1 MSVMKAIRF
10 MRPEEIE
17 YSEIPKPVPKDDEI
31 LAEIA
36 YAGFCATDIELLT
49 GEMVHIKNGNTK
61 YPIIPGHEWSGT
73 VVEVGKNVRDFRVG
87 DRVTSDVSLG
97 CGECD
102 ECRKGHYNLCPN
114 REVIGSYRNRQGV
127 FAQYVAVPQ
136 RHAYKIPD
144 GLSLEEAAL
153 AEPAATA
160 AYAVA
165 KARIPAGAQVLVIG
179 DGPIGQLAAQL
190 ANIQGASRVILAGSW
205 DEKLAVAK
213 ECGVAETINYH
224 REDVAARARELTD
237 GGPEIVIE
245 TSGSNSAL
253 TSAVQALK
261 PTGRIVAVSWYNGAM
276 VDVPMNTLIVKDAE
290 LIGSLASPNSFI
302 PVLRYM
308 AEGKL
313 KVKPLIT
320 HVRPLEELEDVVKMV
335 RAKKE
340 MRIKILLKP

>member
-1 MSVMKAIRF
+1 MKAIRF
-10 MRPEEIE
+10 MQPEVIE
-17 YSEIPKPVPKDDEI
+17 YSEIPVPQVGRNEI

-49 GEMVHIKNGNTK
+49 GEMVHIKNGNTT

-73 VVEVGKNVRDFRVG
+73 VVAVGEDVRDFKVG
-87 DRVTSDVSLG
+87 DHITSDVSLG
-97 CGECD
+97 CGEC
-102 ECRKGHYNLCPN
+102 ENCRQGHYNLCPN

-136 RHAYKIPD
+136 RHAYKVPE
-144 GLSLEEAAL
+144 GLGLEEAAL

-160 AYAVA
+160 MYAVSR
-165 KARIPAGAQVLVIG
+165 ARIPAGAEVLVIG

-190 ANIQGASRVILAGSW
+190 ANIAGASKVILAGSW
-205 DEKLAVAK
+205 DAKLAIAK
-213 ECGVAETINYH
+213 ECGIAATINYH
-224 REDVAARARELTD
+224 NEDVAQRAAELTN
-237 GGPEIVIE
+237 GGPEIIIE
-245 TSGSNSAL
+245 TSGNNSAL
-253 TSAVQALK
+253 VTAVKALK
-261 PTGRIVAVSWYNGAM
+261 PTGRVVAVSWYNGAM

-290 LIGSLASPNSFI
+290 LVGILASPNSFT

-313 KVKPLIT
+313 NVKPLIT
-320 HVRPLEELEDVVKMV
+320 HVLPLEKLPEAVEMV

-340 MRIKILLKP
+340 MRIKVLFKP